1 MIISAPTASA
11 PTAGHR
17 KLRFR
22 LSSEVLRQASSGPTA
37 VNSRRSKETGTI
49 TLLKKGGPT
58 VTLWPCKKFEINGNH
73 VPHSTV
79 KQART
84 NRRLLKRKLD
94 SREIRDSSLCSLVRY
109 DLFLKKN
116 PAKTTKIITR
126 NHLNQSPM
134 GDCAKA

>member
-1 MIISAPTASA
+1 MVISAPTAKAPSA
-11 PTAGHR
+11 GQR

-37 VNSRRSKETGTI
+37 VNKSKRSETGTI
-49 TLLKKGGPT
+49 TLSKYGGPT
-58 VTLWPCKKFEINGNH
+58 VTLFPSRYSWISGNH
-73 VPHSTV
+73 VPNSTV
-79 KQART
+79 KHATT
-84 NRRLLKRKLD
+84 NSRLLKRKLD
-94 SREIRDSSLCSLVRY
+94 SRETSDSSLCSLVRY